1 MSNTTLYKSTSF
13 NLKMD
18 IKALVTRL
26 KRTHRSNKYKMKQ
39 MHDTEQKTNA
49 RYLKRKTFKDK
60 NSSGEV
66 TETTKDNPQKC
77 NNISDETFNNY

>member
-1 MSNTTLYKSTSF
+1 
-13 NLKMD
+13 
-18 IKALVTRL
+18 
-26 KRTHRSNKYKMKQ
+26 MKQ